1 MAKKPTYEE
10 LEQRIKQLEKEA
22 ISEAQQVQVSGINV
36 DWDVEQG
43 TCTFENLPVAM
54 MWVDTTLAGLMSG
67 VQSMVGMKRFGLAL
81 QSEGRK
87 SVEEDWQVI
96 SQFSDFQDG
105 FKAIANIAAV
115 AGWGDWELF
124 SLDENKKTCHFRAK
138 NSWEGRYQKSLGV
151 CWSSGMLAGKMAGY
165 CSKLFETNCW
175 AKQTAFIAKGDNFDE
190 FVVAPSE
197 RYLEKEIENL
207 LVCDEATRAD
217 MAVALQKLKAEV
229 EERKRAEDE
238 LRESERKYSALV
250 QESPDAIISLDKI
263 GNLLSFNKSAER
275 ISGFSTEEV
284 IGKHFTKIGALSTKS
299 IPKALK
305 EFALVISGINRP
317 PFELTIIRKDK
328 SWLFMEANPRL
339 IKHKGEKAWVQVTLR
354 DITDRKLVE
363 AEKKKLEFRL
373 QQVQKIEAIGTLAGG
388 VAHDFNNI
396 LSIIIGNTELAMD
409 DVPEENPAH
418 LNLEEINA
426 ASIRGK
432 NIVRQLLRFSR
443 KAVLKRQPMHI
454 IPIIKDSLKFLRA
467 TIPTSIDIRQDIQTT
482 DDTILADSTQIHQI
496 MMNLIT
502 NSSQAIEAEGVIE
515 IGIENVVLNE
525 ESCAFYTDLTPGNYI
540 KVTVSDTGQGIAPE
554 AIDRIFDPYF
564 TTKEVD
570 KGSGIGLSVVHG
582 IVKSHGGAIRVK
594 SELGKGT
601 TFIVLFPAVET
612 KTDSEIETDEK
623 LPSGDER
630 ILFIDD
636 EESIAKLGH
645 QRLERLGYKVETKT
659 SPIEALEL
667 FRAKPD
673 QFDLVITDLTM
684 PKMTGDKLV
693 KEILNI
699 RSDIPVILCTGFIEK
714 IDEKKAKAIG
724 VADYIEKP
732 VDKCNFSYKVRKVLD
747 RK

>member
-1 MAKKPTYEE
+1 MTRKPTYEV
-10 LEQRIKQLEKEA
+10 LEKRIKKLEKE
-22 ISEAQQVQVSGINV
+22 IVSKSEQIQVSDINIEWNV
-36 DWDVEQG
+36 KQG
-43 TCTFENLPVAM
+43 TCNFESLPVAM

-67 VQSMVGMKRFGLAL
+67 VQSMVGTERFALAL

-96 SQFSDFQDG
+96 SQYSDFQDG

-115 AGWGDWELF
+115 AGWGDWQLI
-124 SLDENKKTCHFRAK
+124 SLDENKKKCQFRVK

-151 CWSSGMLAGKMAGY
+151 SWNSGMLAGKMAGY

-197 RYLEKEIENL
+197 RYLEREIENL
-207 LVCDEATRAD
+207 LVSDEATRAD
-217 MAVALQKLKAEV
+217 MAVALQKLKGEV
-229 EERKRAEDE
+229 EERKRAENE
-238 LRESERKYSALV
+238 LRESERKYSVLV
-250 QESPDAIISLDKI
+250 QESPDAIVSLDKI

-275 ISGFSTEEV
+275 ISGFSPEEV
-284 IGKHFTKIGALSTKS
+284 IGKHFTKIGVLSKKS

-317 PFELTIIRKDK
+317 PFELTIMRKDK

-363 AEKKKLEFRL
+363 AEKKKLEFQL

-443 KAVLKRQPMHI
+443 KAVLERQPMHI

-515 IGIENVVLNE
+515 IGIENVFLNE
-525 ESCAFYTDLTPGNYI
+525 ESCVLYTDLTPGNYI

-601 TFIVLFPAVET
+601 TFTVLFPAVET

-645 QRLERLGYKVETKT
+645 QRLERLGYKVEAKT

-699 RSDIPVILCTGFIEK
+699 RSEIPIILCTGFVEK

-732 VDKCNFSYKVRKVLD
+732 VDKCSFSYTVRKVLD

>member
-1 MAKKPTYEE
+1 MAKKTTYEE

-22 ISEAQQVQVSGINV
+22 ISKAQQIQVSGINV
-36 DWDVEQG
+36 DWDIKQG

-87 SVEEDWQVI
+87 SVENDWQVI
-96 SQFSDFQDG
+96 SQFSDFRDG

-124 SLDENKKTCHFRAK
+124 SIDKNQKTCHFRVK

-151 CWSSGMLAGKMAGY
+151 CWNSGMLAGKMAGY

-190 FVVAPSE
+190 FVVAPSK
-197 RYLEKEIENL
+197 RYLEREIENL
-207 LVCDEATRAD
+207 LVSDEATRAD
-217 MAVALQKLKAEV
+217 MAVALQKLEGEV

-238 LRESERKYSALV
+238 LRASERKYSVLV

-275 ISGFSTEEV
+275 ISGFSPEEV
-284 IGKHFTKIGALSTKS
+284 IGKHFTKIGVLSKKS

-317 PFELTIIRKDK
+317 PFELTIMRKDK

-363 AEKKKLEFRL
+363 AEKKKLEFQL

-443 KAVLKRQPMHI
+443 KAVLERQPMHI

-515 IGIENVVLNE
+515 IGIQNVVLNE
-525 ESCAFYTDLTPGNYI
+525 ESCIFYTDLTPGNYI

-601 TFIVLFPAVET
+601 TFTVLFPAVET
-612 KTDSEIETDEK
+612 KTDSEIETDET
-623 LPSGDER
+623 LSSGDER

-645 QRLERLGYKVETKT
+645 QRLERLGYKVEAKT

-699 RSDIPVILCTGFIEK
+699 RSDIPIILCTGFIEK

-732 VDKCNFSYKVRKVLD
+732 VDKCSFSYTVRKVLD

>member
-10 LEQRIKQLEKEA
+10 LEQRIKQLEKQA
-22 ISEAQQVQVSGINV
+22 ISKAQQIQVSDINV
-36 DWDVEQG
+36 DWDVKQG
-43 TCTFENLPVAM
+43 TCTFENLPVVM

-87 SVEEDWQVI
+87 SVENDWQVI
-96 SQFSDFQDG
+96 SQFSDFRDG

-115 AGWGDWELF
+115 AGWGDWELV
-124 SLDENKKTCHFRAK
+124 SLDENKKTCHFRVK

-151 CWSSGMLAGKMAGY
+151 CWNSGMLAGKMAGY

-197 RYLEKEIENL
+197 RYLEREIENL
-207 LVCDEATRAD
+207 LVSDEATRAD
-217 MAVALQKLKAEV
+217 MAVALQKLKGEV
-229 EERKRAEDE
+229 EERKRAENE
-238 LRESERKYSALV
+238 LRESERKYSVLV
-250 QESPDAIISLDKI
+250 QESPDAIVSLDKI

-275 ISGFSTEEV
+275 ISGFSPEEV
-284 IGKHFTKIGALSTKS
+284 IGKHFTKIGVLSKKS

-317 PFELTIIRKDK
+317 PFELTIMRKDK

-363 AEKKKLEFRL
+363 AEKKKLEFQL

-443 KAVLKRQPMHI
+443 KAVLERQPMHI

-515 IGIENVVLNE
+515 IGIENVFLNE
-525 ESCAFYTDLTPGNYI
+525 ESCVLYTDLTPGNYI

-601 TFIVLFPAVET
+601 TFTVLFPAVET

-645 QRLERLGYKVETKT
+645 QRLERLGYKVEAKT

-699 RSDIPVILCTGFIEK
+699 RSEIPIILCTGFVEK

-724 VADYIEKP
+724 VSDYIEKP
-732 VDKCNFSYKVRKVLD
+732 VDKCSFSYTVRKVLD

>member
-10 LEQRIKQLEKEA
+10 LVQRIKQLEKQA
-22 ISEAQQVQVSGINV
+22 ISKAQQIQVSDINV
-36 DWDVEQG
+36 DWDVKQG
-43 TCTFENLPVAM
+43 TCTFENLPVVM

-87 SVEEDWQVI
+87 SVENDWQVI
-96 SQFSDFQDG
+96 SQFSDFRDG

-115 AGWGDWELF
+115 AGWGDWELV
-124 SLDENKKTCHFRAK
+124 SLDENKKTCHFRVK

-151 CWSSGMLAGKMAGY
+151 CWNSGMLAGKMAGY

-197 RYLEKEIENL
+197 RYLEREIENL
-207 LVCDEATRAD
+207 LVSDEATRAD
-217 MAVALQKLKAEV
+217 MAVALQKLKGEV
-229 EERKRAEDE
+229 EERKRAENE
-238 LRESERKYSALV
+238 LRESERKYSVLV
-250 QESPDAIISLDKI
+250 QESPDAIVSLDKI

-275 ISGFSTEEV
+275 ISGFSPEEV
-284 IGKHFTKIGALSTKS
+284 IGKHFTKIGVLSKKS

-317 PFELTIIRKDK
+317 PFELTIMRKDK

-363 AEKKKLEFRL
+363 AEKKKLEFQL

-443 KAVLKRQPMHI
+443 KAVLERQPMHI

-515 IGIENVVLNE
+515 IGIENVFLNE
-525 ESCAFYTDLTPGNYI
+525 ESCVLYTDLTPGNYI

-601 TFIVLFPAVET
+601 TFTVLFPAVET

-645 QRLERLGYKVETKT
+645 QRLERLGYKVEAKT

-699 RSDIPVILCTGFIEK
+699 RSEIPIILCTGFVEK

-724 VADYIEKP
+724 VSDYIEKP
-732 VDKCNFSYKVRKVLD
+732 VDKCSFSYTVRKVLD

>member
-10 LEQRIKQLEKEA
+10 LVQRIKQLEKQA
-22 ISEAQQVQVSGINV
+22 ISKAQQIQVSDINV
-36 DWDVEQG
+36 DWDVKQG
-43 TCTFENLPVAM
+43 TCTFENLPVVM

-87 SVEEDWQVI
+87 SVENDWQVI
-96 SQFSDFQDG
+96 SQFSDFRDG

-124 SLDENKKTCHFRAK
+124 SLDENKKTCHFRVK

-151 CWSSGMLAGKMAGY
+151 CWNSGMLAGKMAGY

-197 RYLEKEIENL
+197 RYLEREIENL
-207 LVCDEATRAD
+207 LVSDEATRAD
-217 MAVALQKLKAEV
+217 MAVALQKLKGEV
-229 EERKRAEDE
+229 EERKRAENE
-238 LRESERKYSALV
+238 LRESERKYSVLV
-250 QESPDAIISLDKI
+250 QESPDAIVSLDKI

-275 ISGFSTEEV
+275 ISGFSPEEV
-284 IGKHFTKIGALSTKS
+284 IGKHFTKIGILSKKS

-317 PFELTIIRKDK
+317 PFELTIMRKDK

-363 AEKKKLEFRL
+363 AEKKKLEFQL

-443 KAVLKRQPMHI
+443 KAVLERQPMHI

-515 IGIENVVLNE
+515 IGIENVFLNE
-525 ESCAFYTDLTPGNYI
+525 ESCVLYTDLTPGNYI

-570 KGSGIGLSVVHG
+570 KGSGIGLSVAHG

-601 TFIVLFPAVET
+601 AFTVLFPAVET

-645 QRLERLGYKVETKT
+645 QRLERLGYKVEAKT

-699 RSDIPVILCTGFIEK
+699 RSEIPIILCTGFVEK

-732 VDKCNFSYKVRKVLD
+732 VDKCSFSYTVRKVLD

>member
-10 LEQRIKQLEKEA
+10 LVQRIKQLEKEA
-22 ISEAQQVQVSGINV
+22 ISKAQQIQVSDINV
-36 DWDVEQG
+36 DWDVKQG
-43 TCTFENLPVAM
+43 TCTFENLPVVM

-87 SVEEDWQVI
+87 SVENDWQVI
-96 SQFSDFQDG
+96 SQFSDFRDG

-124 SLDENKKTCHFRAK
+124 SLDENKKTCHFRVK

-151 CWSSGMLAGKMAGY
+151 CWNSGMLAGKMAGY

-197 RYLEKEIENL
+197 RYLEREIENL
-207 LVCDEATRAD
+207 LVSDEATRAD
-217 MAVALQKLKAEV
+217 MAVALQKLKGEV
-229 EERKRAEDE
+229 EERKRAENE
-238 LRESERKYSALV
+238 LRESERKYSVLV
-250 QESPDAIISLDKI
+250 QESPDAIVSLDKI

-275 ISGFSTEEV
+275 ISGFSPEEV
-284 IGKHFTKIGALSTKS
+284 IGKHFTKIGVLSKKS

-317 PFELTIIRKDK
+317 PFELTIMRKDK

-363 AEKKKLEFRL
+363 AEKKKLEFQL

-443 KAVLKRQPMHI
+443 KAVLERQPMHI

-515 IGIENVVLNE
+515 IRIENVFLNE
-525 ESCAFYTDLTPGNYI
+525 ESCVLYTDLTPGNYI

-601 TFIVLFPAVET
+601 TFTVLFPAVET

-645 QRLERLGYKVETKT
+645 QRLERLGYKVEAKT

-699 RSDIPVILCTGFIEK
+699 RSEIPIILCTGFVEK

-732 VDKCNFSYKVRKVLD
+732 VDKCSFSYTVRKVLD

>member
-10 LEQRIKQLEKEA
+10 VVQRIKQLEKQA
-22 ISEAQQVQVSGINV
+22 ISKAQQIQVSDINV
-36 DWDVEQG
+36 DWDVKQG
-43 TCTFENLPVAM
+43 TCTFENLPVVM

-87 SVEEDWQVI
+87 SVENDWQVI
-96 SQFSDFQDG
+96 SQFSDFRDG

-115 AGWGDWELF
+115 AGWGDWELV
-124 SLDENKKTCHFRAK
+124 SLDENKKTCHFRVK

-151 CWSSGMLAGKMAGY
+151 CWNSGMLAGKMAGY

-197 RYLEKEIENL
+197 RYLEREIENL
-207 LVCDEATRAD
+207 LVSDEATRAD
-217 MAVALQKLKAEV
+217 MAVALQKLKGEV
-229 EERKRAEDE
+229 EERKRAENE
-238 LRESERKYSALV
+238 LRESERKYSVLV
-250 QESPDAIISLDKI
+250 QESPDAIVSLDKI

-275 ISGFSTEEV
+275 ISGFSPEEV
-284 IGKHFTKIGALSTKS
+284 IGKHFTKIGVLSKKS

-317 PFELTIIRKDK
+317 PFELTIMRKDK

-363 AEKKKLEFRL
+363 AEKKKLEFQL

-443 KAVLKRQPMHI
+443 KAVLERQPMHI

-515 IGIENVVLNE
+515 IRIENVFLNE
-525 ESCAFYTDLTPGNYI
+525 ESCVLYTDLTPGNYI

-601 TFIVLFPAVET
+601 TFTVLFPAVET

-645 QRLERLGYKVETKT
+645 QRLERLGYKVEAKT

-699 RSDIPVILCTGFIEK
+699 RSEIPIILCTGFVEK
-714 IDEKKAKAIG
+714 IDEKKARAIG

-732 VDKCNFSYKVRKVLD
+732 VDKCSFSYTVRKVLD

>member
-10 LEQRIKQLEKEA
+10 LVQRIKQLEKQA
-22 ISEAQQVQVSGINV
+22 ISKAQQIQVSDINV
-36 DWDVEQG
+36 DWDVKQG
-43 TCTFENLPVAM
+43 TCTFENLPVVM

-87 SVEEDWQVI
+87 SVENDWQVI
-96 SQFSDFQDG
+96 SQFSDFRDG

-124 SLDENKKTCHFRAK
+124 SLDENKKTCHFRVK

-151 CWSSGMLAGKMAGY
+151 CWNSGLLAGKMAGY

-197 RYLEKEIENL
+197 RYLEREIENL
-207 LVCDEATRAD
+207 LVSDEATRAD
-217 MAVALQKLKAEV
+217 MAVALQKLKGEV
-229 EERKRAEDE
+229 EERKRAENE
-238 LRESERKYSALV
+238 LRESERKYSVLV
-250 QESPDAIISLDKI
+250 QESPDAIVSLDKI

-275 ISGFSTEEV
+275 ISGFSPEEV
-284 IGKHFTKIGALSTKS
+284 IGKHFTKIGVLSKKS

-317 PFELTIIRKDK
+317 PFELTIMRKDK

-363 AEKKKLEFRL
+363 AEKKKLEFQL

-443 KAVLKRQPMHI
+443 KAVLERQPMHI

-515 IGIENVVLNE
+515 IRIENVFLNE
-525 ESCAFYTDLTPGNYI
+525 ESCVLYTDLTPGSYI

-564 TTKEVD
+564 TTKEID

-601 TFIVLFPAVET
+601 TFTVLFPAVET

-645 QRLERLGYKVETKT
+645 QRLERLGYKVEAKT

-699 RSDIPVILCTGFIEK
+699 RSEIPIILCTGFVEK

-724 VADYIEKP
+724 VSDYIEKP
-732 VDKCNFSYKVRKVLD
+732 IDKCSFSYTVRKVLD

>member
-10 LEQRIKQLEKEA
+10 LVQRIKQLEKQA
-22 ISEAQQVQVSGINV
+22 ISKAQQIQVSDINV
-36 DWDVEQG
+36 DWDVKQG
-43 TCTFENLPVAM
+43 TCTFENLPVVM

-87 SVEEDWQVI
+87 SVENDWQVI
-96 SQFSDFQDG
+96 SQFSDFRDG

-124 SLDENKKTCHFRAK
+124 SLDENKKTCHFRVK

-151 CWSSGMLAGKMAGY
+151 CWNSGMLAGKMAGY

-197 RYLEKEIENL
+197 RYLEREIENL
-207 LVCDEATRAD
+207 LVSDEATRAD
-217 MAVALQKLKAEV
+217 MAVALQKLKGEV
-229 EERKRAEDE
+229 EERKRAENE
-238 LRESERKYSALV
+238 LRESERKYSVLV
-250 QESPDAIISLDKI
+250 QESPDAIVSLDKI

-275 ISGFSTEEV
+275 ISGFSPEEV
-284 IGKHFTKIGALSTKS
+284 IGKHFTKIGVLSKKS

-317 PFELTIIRKDK
+317 PFELTIMRKDK

-363 AEKKKLEFRL
+363 AEKKKLEFQL

-443 KAVLKRQPMHI
+443 KAVLERQPMHI

-515 IGIENVVLNE
+515 IGIENVFLNE
-525 ESCAFYTDLTPGNYI
+525 ESCVLYTDLTPGNYI

-554 AIDRIFDPYF
+554 AIDRIFEPYF

-601 TFIVLFPAVET
+601 AFTVLFPAVET

-645 QRLERLGYKVETKT
+645 QRLERLGYKVEAKT

-699 RSDIPVILCTGFIEK
+699 RSEIPIILCTGFVEK

-732 VDKCNFSYKVRKVLD
+732 VDKCSFSYTVRKVLD

>member
-1 MAKKPTYEE
+1 
-10 LEQRIKQLEKEA
+10 
-22 ISEAQQVQVSGINV
+22 
-36 DWDVEQG
+36 
-43 TCTFENLPVAM
+43 
-54 MWVDTTLAGLMSG
+54 
-67 VQSMVGMKRFGLAL
+67 
-81 QSEGRK
+81 
-87 SVEEDWQVI
+87 
-96 SQFSDFQDG
+96 
-105 FKAIANIAAV
+105 
-115 AGWGDWELF
+115 
-124 SLDENKKTCHFRAK
+124 
-138 NSWEGRYQKSLGV
+138 
-151 CWSSGMLAGKMAGY
+151 
-165 CSKLFETNCW
+165 
-175 AKQTAFIAKGDNFDE
+175 
-190 FVVAPSE
+190 
-197 RYLEKEIENL
+197 
-207 LVCDEATRAD
+207 
-217 MAVALQKLKAEV
+217 MAVALQKLKGEV
-229 EERKRAEDE
+229 EERKRAENE
-238 LRESERKYSALV
+238 LRESERKYSVLV
-250 QESPDAIISLDKI
+250 QESPDAIVSLDKI

-275 ISGFSTEEV
+275 ISGFSPEEV
-284 IGKHFTKIGALSTKS
+284 IGKHFTKIGVLSKKS

-317 PFELTIIRKDK
+317 PFELTIMRKDK

-363 AEKKKLEFRL
+363 AEKKKLEFQL

-443 KAVLKRQPMHI
+443 KAVLERQPMHI

-515 IGIENVVLNE
+515 IGIENVFLNE
-525 ESCAFYTDLTPGNYI
+525 ESCVLYTDLTPGNYI

-601 TFIVLFPAVET
+601 TFTVLFPAVET

-645 QRLERLGYKVETKT
+645 QRLERLGYKVEAKT

-699 RSDIPVILCTGFIEK
+699 RSEIPIILCTGFVEK

-732 VDKCNFSYKVRKVLD
+732 VDKCSFSYTVRKVLD

>member
-10 LEQRIKQLEKEA
+10 LEQRIKKLEKEA
-22 ISEAQQVQVSGINV
+22 ISKAQQIQVSDINV
-36 DWDVEQG
+36 EWDVKQG
-43 TCTFENLPVAM
+43 TCTFENLPVVM

-96 SQFSDFQDG
+96 SQFSDFRDG

-115 AGWGDWELF
+115 AGWGDWELI
-124 SLDENKKTCHFRAK
+124 SLDENKKTCHFRVK
-138 NSWEGRYQKSLGV
+138 NSWEGRYQKFLGV
-151 CWSSGMLAGKMAGY
+151 CWNSGMLAGKMAGY

-197 RYLEKEIENL
+197 RYLEREIENL
-207 LVCDEATRAD
+207 LVSDEATRAD
-217 MAVALQKLKAEV
+217 MAVALQKLKGEV

-238 LRESERKYSALV
+238 LRESERKYSVLV

-275 ISGFSTEEV
+275 ISGFSPEEV
-284 IGKHFTKIGALSTKS
+284 IGKHFAKIGVLATKS

-305 EFALVISGINRP
+305 EFALVISGIKRP
-317 PFELTIIRKDK
+317 PFELTIMRKDK

-363 AEKKKLEFRL
+363 AEKKKLEIQL

-388 VAHDFNNI
+388 IAHDFNNI
-396 LSIIIGNTELAMD
+396 LGIIIGNTELAMD
-409 DVPEENPAH
+409 DVPEGNPAH

-432 NIVRQLLRFSR
+432 NIVSQLLSFSR
-443 KAVLKRQPMHI
+443 KKVLERQPMHI

-482 DDTILADSTQIHQI
+482 DDTVLADSTQIHQI
-496 MMNLIT
+496 MMNLVT
-502 NSSQAIEAEGVIE
+502 NSSHAIEAEGIIE
-515 IGIENVVLNE
+515 IGIEYVVLNE
-525 ESCAFYTDLTPGNYI
+525 DSCAFYTDLTPGNYI

-601 TFIVLFPAVET
+601 TFTVLFPAVEI

-636 EESIAKLGH
+636 EESIAKLEH
-645 QRLERLGYKVETKT
+645 QRLERLGYKVISTT
-659 SPIEALEL
+659 SPIEALN
-667 FRAKPD
+667 
-673 QFDLVITDLTM
+673 V
-684 PKMTGDKLV
+684 
-693 KEILNI
+693 LN
-699 RSDIPVILCTGFIEK
+699 DT
-714 IDEKKAKAIG
+714 
-724 VADYIEKP
+724 
-732 VDKCNFSYKVRKVLD
+732 
-747 RK
+747 

>member
-10 LEQRIKQLEKEA
+10 LVQRIKQLEKQA
-22 ISEAQQVQVSGINV
+22 ISKAQQIQVSDINV
-36 DWDVEQG
+36 DWDVKQG
-43 TCTFENLPVAM
+43 TCTFENLPVVM

-87 SVEEDWQVI
+87 SVENDWQVI
-96 SQFSDFQDG
+96 SQFSDFRDG

-124 SLDENKKTCHFRAK
+124 SLDENKKTCHFRVK

-151 CWSSGMLAGKMAGY
+151 CWNSGMLAGKMAGY

-197 RYLEKEIENL
+197 RYLEREIENL
-207 LVCDEATRAD
+207 LVSDEATRAD
-217 MAVALQKLKAEV
+217 MAVALQKLKGEV
-229 EERKRAEDE
+229 EERKRAENE
-238 LRESERKYSALV
+238 LRESERKYSVLV
-250 QESPDAIISLDKI
+250 QESPDAIVSLDKI

-275 ISGFSTEEV
+275 ISGFSPEEV
-284 IGKHFTKIGALSTKS
+284 IGKHFTKIGVLSKKS

-317 PFELTIIRKDK
+317 PFELTIMRKDK

-363 AEKKKLEFRL
+363 AEKKKLEFQL

-443 KAVLKRQPMHI
+443 KAVLERQPMHI

-515 IGIENVVLNE
+515 IGIENVFLNE
-525 ESCAFYTDLTPGNYI
+525 ESCVLYTDLTPGNYI

-601 TFIVLFPAVET
+601 TFTVLFPAVET

-645 QRLERLGYKVETKT
+645 QRLERLGYKVEAKT

-699 RSDIPVILCTGFIEK
+699 RSEIPIILCTGFVEK

-732 VDKCNFSYKVRKVLD
+732 VDKCSFSYTVRKVLD

>member
-10 LEQRIKQLEKEA
+10 LVQRIKQLEKQA
-22 ISEAQQVQVSGINV
+22 ISKAQQIQVSDINV
-36 DWDVEQG
+36 DWDVKQG
-43 TCTFENLPVAM
+43 TCTFENLPVVM

-87 SVEEDWQVI
+87 SVENDWQVI
-96 SQFSDFQDG
+96 SQFSDFRDG

-115 AGWGDWELF
+115 AGWGDWELV
-124 SLDENKKTCHFRAK
+124 SLDENKKTCHFRVK

-151 CWSSGMLAGKMAGY
+151 CWNSGMLAGKMAGY

-197 RYLEKEIENL
+197 RYLEREIENL
-207 LVCDEATRAD
+207 LVSDEATRAD
-217 MAVALQKLKAEV
+217 MAVALQKLKGEV
-229 EERKRAEDE
+229 EERKRAENE
-238 LRESERKYSALV
+238 LRESERKYSVLV
-250 QESPDAIISLDKI
+250 QESPDAIVSLDKI

-275 ISGFSTEEV
+275 ISGFSPEEV
-284 IGKHFTKIGALSTKS
+284 IGKHFTKIGVLSKKS

-317 PFELTIIRKDK
+317 PFELTIMRKDK

-363 AEKKKLEFRL
+363 AEKKKLEFQL

-443 KAVLKRQPMHI
+443 KAVLERQPMHI

-515 IGIENVVLNE
+515 IRIENVVLNE
-525 ESCAFYTDLTPGNYI
+525 ESCVFYTDLTPGNYI

-594 SELGKGT
+594 SELGKET
-601 TFIVLFPAVET
+601 AFTVLFPAVET

-645 QRLERLGYKVETKT
+645 QRLERLGYKVEAKT

-699 RSDIPVILCTGFIEK
+699 RSEIPIILCTGFVEK

-732 VDKCNFSYKVRKVLD
+732 VDKCSFSYTVRKVLD

>member
-1 MAKKPTYEE
+1 MSKKPTYEE
-10 LEQRIKQLEKEA
+10 LEQQTKQLETEA
-22 ISEAQQVQVSGINV
+22 ISKAQQIQVSDINV
-36 DWDVEQG
+36 EWDVKQG
-43 TCTFENLPVAM
+43 TCTFENLPVVM

-67 VQSMVGMKRFGLAL
+67 VKSMVGTERFGLAL

-96 SQFSDFQDG
+96 SKYSDFQDG

-115 AGWGDWELF
+115 AGWGDWELV
-124 SLDENKKTCHFRAK
+124 SLDENKKTCHFRVK
-138 NSWEGRYQKSLGV
+138 NSWEGRYQKLLGV
-151 CWSSGMLAGKMAGY
+151 CWNSGMLAGKMAGY

-197 RYLEKEIENL
+197 RYLEREIENL
-207 LVCDEATRAD
+207 LVSDEATRAD
-217 MAVALQKLKAEV
+217 MAVALQKLKEEV

-238 LRESERKYSALV
+238 LRESERKYSVLV

-263 GNLLSFNKSAER
+263 GHLLSFNKSAER
-275 ISGFSTEEV
+275 ISGFSPEEV
-284 IGKHFTKIGALSTKS
+284 IGKHFTKIGVLSTKS

-317 PFELTIIRKDK
+317 PFELTIMRKDK

-363 AEKKKLEFRL
+363 AEKKKLEFQL

-388 VAHDFNNI
+388 VAHDFNSI

-409 DVPEENPAH
+409 EVPEENPAH

-432 NIVRQLLRFSR
+432 NIVRQLLSFSR
-443 KAVLKRQPMHI
+443 KAVLERQPMHI

-467 TIPTSIDIRQDIQTT
+467 TIPTSIDIRQDIQAT
-482 DDTILADSTQIHQI
+482 DDTVLADSTQIHQI
-496 MMNLIT
+496 MMNLVT
-502 NSSQAIEAEGVIE
+502 NSSHAIEAEGVIK

-525 ESCAFYTDLTPGNYI
+525 DSCALYTDLTPGNYI
-540 KVTVSDTGQGIAPE
+540 KVTVSDTGQGVAPE

-601 TFIVLFPAVET
+601 TFTVFFPAVET

-645 QRLERLGYKVETKT
+645 QRLERLGYKVEAKT

-673 QFDLVITDLTM
+673 LFDLVITDLTM

-699 RSDIPVILCTGFIEK
+699 RSGIPIILCTGFIEK

-732 VDKCNFSYKVRKVLD
+732 VDKRGFAYKVRKVLD

>member
-22 ISEAQQVQVSGINV
+22 ISKAQQIQVSGINV
-36 DWDVEQG
+36 DWDIKQG

-87 SVEEDWQVI
+87 SVENDWQVI
-96 SQFSDFQDG
+96 SQFSDFRDG

-124 SLDENKKTCHFRAK
+124 SIDKNQKTCHFRVK

-151 CWSSGMLAGKMAGY
+151 CWNSGMLAGKMAGY

-190 FVVAPSE
+190 FVVAPSK
-197 RYLEKEIENL
+197 RYLEREIENL
-207 LVCDEATRAD
+207 LVSDEATRAD
-217 MAVALQKLKAEV
+217 MAVALQKLEGEV

-238 LRESERKYSALV
+238 LRASERKYSVLV

-275 ISGFSTEEV
+275 ISGFSPEEV
-284 IGKHFTKIGALSTKS
+284 IGKHFTKIGVLSKKS

-317 PFELTIIRKDK
+317 PFELTIMRKDK

-363 AEKKKLEFRL
+363 AEKKKLEFQL

-443 KAVLKRQPMHI
+443 KAVLERQPMHI

-515 IGIENVVLNE
+515 IGIQNVVLNE
-525 ESCAFYTDLTPGNYI
+525 ESCIFYTDLTPGNYI

-601 TFIVLFPAVET
+601 TFTVLFPAVET
-612 KTDSEIETDEK
+612 KTDSEIETDET
-623 LPSGDER
+623 LSSGDER

-645 QRLERLGYKVETKT
+645 QRLERLGYKVEAKT

-699 RSDIPVILCTGFIEK
+699 RSDIPIILCTGFIEK

-732 VDKCNFSYKVRKVLD
+732 VDKCSFSYTVRKVLD

>member
-10 LEQRIKQLEKEA
+10 LEQRIKQLEKKA
-22 ISEAQQVQVSGINV
+22 ISKAQQIQVSDINV
-36 DWDVEQG
+36 DWDVKQG
-43 TCTFENLPVAM
+43 TCTFENLPVVM

-87 SVEEDWQVI
+87 SVENDWQVI
-96 SQFSDFQDG
+96 SQFSDFRDG

-124 SLDENKKTCHFRAK
+124 SLDENKKTCHFRVK

-151 CWSSGMLAGKMAGY
+151 CWNSGMLAGKMAGY

-197 RYLEKEIENL
+197 RYLEREIENL
-207 LVCDEATRAD
+207 LVSDEATRAD
-217 MAVALQKLKAEV
+217 MAVALQKLKGEV
-229 EERKRAEDE
+229 EERKRAENE
-238 LRESERKYSALV
+238 LRESERKYSVLV
-250 QESPDAIISLDKI
+250 QESPDAIVSLDKI

-275 ISGFSTEEV
+275 ISGFSPEEV
-284 IGKHFTKIGALSTKS
+284 IGKHFTKIGVLSKKS

-317 PFELTIIRKDK
+317 PFELTIMRKDK

-363 AEKKKLEFRL
+363 AEKKKLEFQL

-443 KAVLKRQPMHI
+443 KAVLERQPMHI

-525 ESCAFYTDLTPGNYI
+525 ESCVFYTDLTPGNYI

-601 TFIVLFPAVET
+601 TFTVLFPAVET

-645 QRLERLGYKVETKT
+645 QRLERLGYKVEAKT

-699 RSDIPVILCTGFIEK
+699 RSEIPIILCTGFVEK

-732 VDKCNFSYKVRKVLD
+732 VDKCSFSYTVRKVLD

>member
-10 LEQRIKQLEKEA
+10 LEQGIKKLEKEA
-22 ISEAQQVQVSGINV
+22 VSKAQQIQVSDINV
-36 DWDVEQG
+36 EWDVKQG

-87 SVEEDWQVI
+87 SVENDWQVI
-96 SQFSDFQDG
+96 SQFSDFRDG

-115 AGWGDWELF
+115 AGWGDWELI
-124 SLDENKKTCHFRAK
+124 SLDENKKTCHFRVK
-138 NSWEGRYQKSLGV
+138 NSWEGRYQRSLGV
-151 CWSSGMLAGKMAGY
+151 CWNSGMLAGKMAGY

-197 RYLEKEIENL
+197 RYLEREIENL
-207 LVCDEATRAD
+207 LVSDEATRAD
-217 MAVALQKLKAEV
+217 MAVALQKFKREV
-229 EERKRAEDE
+229 EERKRAENE
-238 LRESERKYSALV
+238 LRESERKYSVLV
-250 QESPDAIISLDKI
+250 QESPDAIISLDMI

-275 ISGFSTEEV
+275 ISGFSPEEV
-284 IGKHFTKIGALSTKS
+284 IGKHFAKIGVLATKS
-299 IPKALK
+299 IPKTLK
-305 EFALVISGINRP
+305 EFALVISGIKRP
-317 PFELTIIRKDK
+317 PFELTIMRKDK

-363 AEKKKLEFRL
+363 AEKKKLEVQL

-388 VAHDFNNI
+388 IAHDFNNI

-409 DVPEENPAH
+409 DVPEGNPAH

-432 NIVRQLLRFSR
+432 NIVRQLLSFSR
-443 KAVLKRQPMHI
+443 KAVLERRPMHI

-467 TIPTSIDIRQDIQTT
+467 TISTSIDIRQDIQTT
-482 DDTILADSTQIHQI
+482 DDTVLADSTQIHQI
-496 MMNLIT
+496 MMNLVT
-502 NSSQAIEAEGVIE
+502 NSSHAIEAEGVIE

-525 ESCAFYTDLTPGNYI
+525 DSCALYTDLTPGNYI
-540 KVTVSDTGQGIAPE
+540 KVTVSDTGQGIAAE

-594 SELGKGT
+594 SDLGKGT
-601 TFIVLFPAVET
+601 TFTVLFPAVEI

-636 EESIAKLGH
+636 EESIANLGN
-645 QRLERLGYKVETKT
+645 QRLERLGYKVEAKT
-659 SPIEALEL
+659 NPIEALKL
-667 FRAKPD
+667 FRVKPD
-673 QFDLVITDLTM
+673 QFDLVITDLSM

-699 RSDIPVILCTGFIEK
+699 RSDIPIILCTGFCEK
-714 IDEKKAKAIG
+714 IDEKKAKAMG

-732 VDKCNFSYKVRKVLD
+732 VDKRGFANKVRKVLD

>member
-10 LEQRIKQLEKEA
+10 LEQGIKKLEKEA
-22 ISEAQQVQVSGINV
+22 VSKAQQIQVSDINV
-36 DWDVEQG
+36 EWDVKQG

-87 SVEEDWQVI
+87 SVENDWQVI
-96 SQFSDFQDG
+96 SQFSDFRDG

-115 AGWGDWELF
+115 AGWGDWELI
-124 SLDENKKTCHFRAK
+124 SLDENKKTCHFRVK
-138 NSWEGRYQKSLGV
+138 NSWEGRYQRSLGV
-151 CWSSGMLAGKMAGY
+151 CWNSGMLAGKMAGY

-197 RYLEKEIENL
+197 RYLEREIENL
-207 LVCDEATRAD
+207 LVSDEATRAD
-217 MAVALQKLKAEV
+217 MAVALQKFKREV
-229 EERKRAEDE
+229 EERKRAENE
-238 LRESERKYSALV
+238 LRESERKYSVLV
-250 QESPDAIISLDKI
+250 QESPDAIISLDMI

-275 ISGFSTEEV
+275 ISGFSPEEV
-284 IGKHFTKIGALSTKS
+284 IGKHFAKIGVLATKS
-299 IPKALK
+299 IPKTLK
-305 EFALVISGINRP
+305 EFALVISGIKRP
-317 PFELTIIRKDK
+317 PFELTIMRKDK

-363 AEKKKLEFRL
+363 AEKKKLEVQL

-388 VAHDFNNI
+388 IAHDFNNI

-409 DVPEENPAH
+409 DVPEGNPAH

-432 NIVRQLLRFSR
+432 NIVRQLLSFSR
-443 KAVLKRQPMHI
+443 KAVLERRPMHI

-467 TIPTSIDIRQDIQTT
+467 TISTSIDIRQDIQTT
-482 DDTILADSTQIHQI
+482 DDTVLADSTQIHQI
-496 MMNLIT
+496 MMNLVT
-502 NSSQAIEAEGVIE
+502 NSSHAIEAEGVIE

-525 ESCAFYTDLTPGNYI
+525 DSCALYTDLTPGNYI

-594 SELGKGT
+594 SDLGKGT
-601 TFIVLFPAVET
+601 TFTVLFPAVEI

-636 EESIAKLGH
+636 EESIANLGN
-645 QRLERLGYKVETKT
+645 QRLERLGYKVEAKT
-659 SPIEALEL
+659 NPIEALKL
-667 FRAKPD
+667 FRGKPY
-673 QFDLVITDLTM
+673 QFDLVITDLSM

-699 RSDIPVILCTGFIEK
+699 RSDIPIILCTGFCEK
-714 IDEKKAKAIG
+714 IDEKKAKAMG

-732 VDKCNFSYKVRKVLD
+732 VDKRGFANKVRKVLD

>member
-1 MAKKPTYEE
+1 MVKKPTYEE
-10 LEQRIKQLEKEA
+10 LEQRIKKLEKEA
-22 ISEAQQVQVSGINV
+22 ISKAQQIQVSDIHV
-36 DWDVEQG
+36 DWDVKQG
-43 TCTFENLPVAM
+43 TCTFENLPVIM

-67 VQSMVGMKRFGLAL
+67 VHSMVGMKRFGLAL

-87 SVEEDWQVI
+87 SVENDWQVI
-96 SQFSDFQDG
+96 SQFSDFRDG

-115 AGWGDWELF
+115 AGWGDWELI
-124 SLDENKKTCHFRAK
+124 SLDENKKTCHFRVK

-151 CWSSGMLAGKMAGY
+151 CWNSGMLAGKMAGY

-197 RYLEKEIENL
+197 RYLEREIENL
-207 LVCDEATRAD
+207 LVSDEATRAD
-217 MAVALQKLKAEV
+217 MAVALQKLKGEV
-229 EERKRAEDE
+229 EERKRAENE
-238 LRESERKYSALV
+238 LRKSERKYSVLV

-275 ISGFSTEEV
+275 ISGFSAEEV
-284 IGKHFTKIGALSTKS
+284 IDKHFAKIGILATKS
-299 IPKALK
+299 IAKALK
-305 EFALVISGINRP
+305 EFALVISGIKRP
-317 PFELTIIRKDK
+317 PFELTIMRKDK

-363 AEKKKLEFRL
+363 AEKKRLEVQL

-388 VAHDFNNI
+388 IAHDFNNI
-396 LSIIIGNTELAMD
+396 LGIIIGNAELAMD
-409 DVPEENPAH
+409 DIPEGNPAH

-432 NIVRQLLRFSR
+432 NIVRQLLSFSR
-443 KAVLKRQPMHI
+443 KAVLERRPMQI

-482 DDTILADSTQIHQI
+482 DDTVLADSTQIHQI
-496 MMNLIT
+496 MMNLVT
-502 NSSQAIEAEGVIE
+502 NASHAIEAEGVIE

-525 ESCAFYTDLTPGNYI
+525 DACVLYTDLTPGNYI

-582 IVKSHGGAIRVK
+582 IVKSHGGAIRVQ

-601 TFIVLFPAVET
+601 TFIVLFPAVAIT
-612 KTDSEIETDEK
+612 TDAEIEIDEK

-645 QRLERLGYKVETKT
+645 QRLERLGYKVEATT
-659 SPIEALEL
+659 SPIEALKL

-673 QFDLVITDLTM
+673 HFDLVISDLTM

-699 RSDIPVILCTGFIEK
+699 RSDIPIILCTGFIEK
-714 IDEKKAKAIG
+714 IDEKKAKAMG

-732 VDKCNFSYKVRKVLD
+732 VDKRDFAYKVRKVLD

>member
-1 MAKKPTYEE
+1 MVKKPTYEE
-10 LEQRIKQLEKEA
+10 LVQRIKQLEKQA
-22 ISEAQQVQVSGINV
+22 ISKAQQIQVSDINV
-36 DWDVEQG
+36 DWDVKQG
-43 TCTFENLPVAM
+43 TCTFENLPVVM

-87 SVEEDWQVI
+87 SVENDWQVI
-96 SQFSDFQDG
+96 SQFSDFRDG

-115 AGWGDWELF
+115 AGWGDWELV
-124 SLDENKKTCHFRAK
+124 SLDENKKTCHFRVK

-151 CWSSGMLAGKMAGY
+151 CWNSGMLAGKMAGY

-197 RYLEKEIENL
+197 RYLEREIENL
-207 LVCDEATRAD
+207 LVSDEATRAD
-217 MAVALQKLKAEV
+217 MAVALQKLKGEV
-229 EERKRAEDE
+229 EERKRAENE
-238 LRESERKYSALV
+238 LRESERKYSVLV
-250 QESPDAIISLDKI
+250 QESPDAIVSLDKI

-275 ISGFSTEEV
+275 ISGFSPEEV
-284 IGKHFTKIGALSTKS
+284 IGKHFTKIGVLSKKS

-317 PFELTIIRKDK
+317 PFELTIMRKDK

-363 AEKKKLEFRL
+363 AEKKKLEFQL

-443 KAVLKRQPMHI
+443 KAVLERQPMHI

-515 IGIENVVLNE
+515 IRIENVFLNE
-525 ESCAFYTDLTPGNYI
+525 ESCVLYTDLTPGNYI

-601 TFIVLFPAVET
+601 TFTVLFPAVET

-645 QRLERLGYKVETKT
+645 QRLERLGYKVEAKT

-699 RSDIPVILCTGFIEK
+699 RSEIPIILCTGFVEK

-732 VDKCNFSYKVRKVLD
+732 VDKCSFSYTVRKVLD